1 MATLTNDTANNVW
14 VTTENVANVGIS
26 TLLLRTQNNFVDKDI
41 SFKVNVPA
49 APTPTFSITD
59 QASTDLT
66 VNAATSANGV
76 YYYPLST
83 GLSGVA
89 TFSNSGWVG
98 GQRGT
103 SSTVN
108 LSDNAVIVG
117 RIKQSTL
124 SATSVTP
131 TTAVQTVTITEGYY
145 DGSRTVTIRPIS
157 EAQSASAT
165 VSISGTATQP
175 RTENVT
181 QTISGMQQ
189 VTITPTTTPVSS
201 SDGAYFISFKA
212 IAPATTPTFT
222 KTVNKVGYL
231 GTNGQITTSGNI
243 TESNQTFYATITS
256 GEAVITGSATATT
269 PELTK
274 LTTDGSAAGVNIA
287 AQVTNI
293 GTTEP
298 TSGYYA
304 LVTAKAPATT
314 AALSKRIETPGWIG
328 NTNQII
334 GDSVTISEK
343 TQNYYITIKTGALAH
358 QSSTATAVA
367 TGLTLGTGTATQP
380 TSGKYIKVTGAGQVK
395 VSTAGYLAA
404 NTNKWSTATNYYYPV
419 ATATFAKSGNT
430 ITASTAGWVDQGQT
444 VGTVDAGSLANTASS
459 GKTYTET
466 ASPAILTS
474 DGYLYIN
481 SGYFTDTKIS
491 LGTLIPDSAA
501 SDVISNVL
509 LKDYEAFDTA
519 GNRIIGGL
527 ETYEGDYTWT
537 S

>member
-26 TLLLRTQNNFVDKDI
+26 TLLLRTQNTFLDKDI

-49 APTPTFSITD
+49 APAPTFTITD
-59 QASTDLT
+59 QASTNIT
-66 VNAATSANGV
+66 VGTATSANGV

-89 TFSNSGWVG
+89 TFSNSGWIG
-98 GQRGT
+98 TERGT
-103 SSTVN
+103 ATTVN
-108 LSDNAVIVG
+108 LSDQSVVVG

-165 VSISGTATQP
+165 VSISGTAVKP
-175 RTENVT
+175 RLENVS
-181 QTISGMQQ
+181 QNISGMQQ
-189 VTITPTTTPVSS
+189 VTITPVTTPVNSL
-201 SDGAYFISFKA
+201 DGAYFISLQA
-212 IAPATTPTFT
+212 IAPATTATFT
-222 KTVNKVGYL
+222 KTVNQVGYL
-231 GTNGQITTSGNI
+231 GTSDQINTSGSI
-243 TESNQTFYATITS
+243 SESNQTFYSTITS
-256 GEAVITGSATATT
+256 GEIVVTGGTQATT

-304 LVTAKAPATT
+304 LVTAKAPSTT
-314 AALSKRIETPGWIG
+314 ATLTKRIETSGWVG

-334 GDSVTISEK
+334 ADNIIISEK
-343 TQNYYITIKTGALAH
+343 TQNYYLTIQTGALAH

-367 TGLTLGTGTATQP
+367 TGLVLGTGTSTQP

-395 VSTAGYLAA
+395 VNTAGYLAA
-404 NTNKWSTATNYYYPV
+404 NTNKWSTAANYYYPI
-419 ATATFAKSGNT
+419 ATATFTKSGNT
-430 ITASTAGWVDQGQT
+430 ITASGAGWVDQGQT
-444 VGTVDAGSLANTASS
+444 IGTIDAGSLANTASS
-459 GKTYTET
+459 GKTYTEVT
-466 ASPAILTS
+466 SPAILTS
-474 DGYLYIN
+474 NGYLYIN
-481 SGYFTDTKIS
+481 SGYFNDTKIS
-491 LGTLIPDSAA
+491 LGTLIPDSATN
-501 SDVISNVL
+501 DVVSAVL
-509 LKDYEAFDTA
+509 REGYEAFDTD

-527 ETYEGDYTWT
+527 TTYTGEYTWT